1 MREKI
6 VIPEP
11 GSFEIV
17 NRKKPTVC
25 PDEFVPY
32 KADDDDIP
40 PMAAFGDGYRWHVT
54 GLTSND
60 WGFPTNE
67 ADEIDKKA
75 NRIIRKVDR
84 CRDEIVEFK
93 QESME
98 DAEIMVVSYGSVSRS
113 ALRAIRELRLEESGR
128 TITLW
133 PFRTRRSQRS
143 KESKAQSFP
152 NSTQDRWSE
161 SNQSRGRQMRSPC
174 QEPHQRRALQA

>member
-1 MREKI
+1 
-6 VIPEP
+6 
-11 GSFEIV
+11 
-17 NRKKPTVC
+17 
-25 PDEFVPY
+25 
-32 KADDDDIP
+32 
-40 PMAAFGDGYRWHVT
+40 MAAFGDGYRWHVT

-113 ALRAIRELRLEESGR
+113 ALRAIRELRLEESRSDISAPLLSG
-128 TITLW
+128 
-133 PFRTRRSQRS
+133 PSRTRRSQRS
-143 KESKAQSFP
+143 
-152 NSTQDRWSE
+152 
-161 SNQSRGRQMRSPC
+161 
-174 QEPHQRRALQA
+174 QRE